1 MGTCYTA
8 GVAISN
14 YMREILNHVNKEII
28 IETTI
33 ASEGSGFYLD
43 PDMSDTLV
51 IVIAQSGTTIDTNV
65 YVKKAKERGALSI
78 AIANKREG
86 DVTFIVDGTLYIGEG
101 RDIEI
106 SVPSTKTYTAQV
118 ILGYILTLYLLRKL
132 NKKTKTK
139 DLFNKEVKKLLNT
152 PHLVKNSWGQSINK
166 SIKSIKTRFLK
177 YKSWVVAYDDSE
189 ILYVLMK

>member
-65 YVKKAKERGALSI
+65 YVKKAKERG
-78 AIANKREG
+78 G
-86 DVTFIVDGTLYIGEG
+86 LY
-101 RDIEI
+101 
-106 SVPSTKTYTAQV
+106 Q
-118 ILGYILTLYLLRKL
+118 LL
-132 NKKTKTK
+132 
-139 DLFNKEVKKLLNT
+139 
-152 PHLVKNSWGQSINK
+152 
-166 SIKSIKTRFLK
+166 
-177 YKSWVVAYDDSE
+177 
-189 ILYVLMK
+189 